1 MPQKAPLPRRPSP
14 MICRLTMSPSCNVR
28 PPQHVSSHGPGT
40 IAHLPRWKAVQ
51 RSLAVSGDRS
61 RERRRM
67 AAQCLAMARQASD
80 SGVRASLVEMTQ
92 KWLDLAERSEHDE
105 WNDAYVSAPLRRQ
118 SAKSF

>member
-14 MICRLTMSPSCNVR
+14 MICRLTMSPNVR

-40 IAHLPRWKAVQ
+40 IARLPRWKAVQ

-80 SGVRASLVEMTQ
+80 SGVRASLVEMAQ

-105 WNDAYVSAPLRRQ
+105 WNEALRLRALEAAIGQ
-118 SAKSF
+118 ELRA